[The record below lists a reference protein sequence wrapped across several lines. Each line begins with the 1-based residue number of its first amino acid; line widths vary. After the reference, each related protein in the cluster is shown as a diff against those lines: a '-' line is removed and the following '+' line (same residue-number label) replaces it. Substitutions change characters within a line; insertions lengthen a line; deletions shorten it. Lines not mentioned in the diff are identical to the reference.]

1 MIVFITGGQ
10 RSGKSAFGQKMAL
23 ELSGRPVYLA
33 TSRKWDADH
42 AQRIRRHRKDRD
54 ERWTTVEEEKYLS
67 RHDFS
72 GKTVLLDCI
81 TLWLTN
87 LFTDNGFDV
96 EKSLDDA
103 KNELEM
109 LLRQKAD
116 FLIISNETGMGVHAE
131 TEAGRKFTDLQGW
144 VNQFI
149 AGKADE
155 VYLMVSGIPL
165 QIK

>member
-1 MIVFITGGQ
+1 MIIFITGGQ
-10 RSGKSAFGQKMAL
+10 RRGKSTFGQRKAL

-87 LFTDNGFDV
+87 LFTDNSFDV
-96 EKSLDDA
+96 EKALDEA

-116 FLIISNETGMGVHAE
+116 FLIISNEIGMGVHAE

-155 VYLMVSGIPL
+155 VYLMISGIPI

>member
-10 RSGKSAFGQKMAL
+10 RSGKSAFGQKKAL
-23 ELSGRPVYLA
+23 ELSDRPVYLA

-42 AQRIRRHRKDRD
+42 AQRIMRHRKDRD

-116 FLIISNETGMGVHAE
+116 FLIISNEIGMGVHAE

-155 VYLMVSGIPL
+155 VYLMISGIPL